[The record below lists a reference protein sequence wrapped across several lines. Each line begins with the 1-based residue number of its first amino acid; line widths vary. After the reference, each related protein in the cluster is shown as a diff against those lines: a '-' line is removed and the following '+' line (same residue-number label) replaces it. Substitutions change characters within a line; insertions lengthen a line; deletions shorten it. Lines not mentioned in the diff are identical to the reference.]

1 MTTNVAPAPSATAA
15 PATGFRNNGTADRV
29 MRRLLG
35 VRRPNLRDGQ
45 SAHKAFRTSVAFS
58 AARCLV
64 TYLLIP
70 VLVPILSLS
79 GWVTAPI
86 GLALCA
92 VAVVNGIVSMRRFWR
107 AEHPK
112 RWMYAAFMGVVF
124 VILAIALASDLH
136 RLGVFG

>member
-1 MTTNVAPAPSATAA
+1 MTTNVASAPSVTVA
-15 PATGFRNNGTADRV
+15 PETGFQHNGTADRV
-29 MRRLLG
+29 MRGLLG
-35 VRRPNLRDGQ
+35 VRRPNPRSGQ
-45 SAHKAFRTSVAFS
+45 SAHKAFRTSVVFS
-58 AARCLV
+58 AARCIV
-64 TYLLIP
+64 SYVLIP

-92 VAVVNGIVSMRRFWR
+92 VAVVNGVVSMRRFWR

-112 RWMYAAFMGVVF
+112 RWMYAAFMGIVF
-124 VILAIALASDLH
+124 VILAIALVSDLN